1 MNFFPKEKKIYREG
15 IIFSDLQSNQNL
27 KQIVS
32 SHELIHIDQRLL
44 STFHKKKKNN
54 PKGCPN
60 TRQLNKG
67 HILIFIVK

>member
-44 STFHKKKKNN
+44 STFHKKKNN
-54 PKGCPN
+54 PTLKDVQIPDN
-60 TRQLNKG
+60 WIKDT
-67 HILIFIVK
+67 F

>member
-44 STFHKKKKNN
+44 STFHKKN
-54 PKGCPN
+54 PKKP
-60 TRQLNKG
+60 
-67 HILIFIVK
+67 